1 MKHFA
6 LLSAL
11 LLVGCAYHESSSDF
25 DRAESFVKTIDS
37 GLFFIREID
46 SKGIFIE
53 KEKPIE
59 AWKKTALSLCPSGF
73 KVLLKNDDDLT
84 YQGISFSYFGG
95 FVMATPSRNFMSAI
109 DGVVLCNSSQLSE
122 KEAKQKLI
130 DEFYIVPE

>member
-1 MKHFA
+1 MKHLA
-6 LLSAL
+6 LWSAL
-11 LLVGCAYHESSSDF
+11 LLVGCAHHESSSEF

-37 GLFFIREID
+37 GVFFIREID

-53 KEKPIE
+53 KAKPIE

-84 YQGISFSYFGG
+84 YQGVNFGYFSG
-95 FVMATPSRNFMSAI
+95 FVMVTPSRNSMSAV
-109 DGVVLCNSSQLSE
+109 DGIVLCNSSQLSE
-122 KEAKQKLI
+122 KEATQRLI